1 MTPVAAVD
9 WLAAQR
15 ALRHEVTRVTAHLR
29 SVGDPGVPALGEW
42 SVAEVA
48 MHLSQ
53 SWLAVSGLVTE
64 DLSGVY
70 GLLPGLEGTAGASLI
85 SDVWDLSGVTT
96 LGVESDPERDLGV
109 LARRIEERA
118 DRFFEGL
125 AGKRADEVRP
135 WLVEGT
141 TVSLPT
147 LTCHLLNETVVH
159 GFDIARAGVQPW
171 VVEPAS
177 AALVLEGF
185 LVPVLQALDP
195 RALVDQERAGDVR
208 ATYEI
213 RIRGGG
219 RFLFVFHDGALTIEA
234 PSSRRIDC
242 HISADPAALLLVAW
256 GRTSHWQAISRG
268 QLMAWGRKPWLGPK
282 FRELLRNP

>member
-1 MTPVAAVD
+1 MGALAAVD

-15 ALRHEVTRVTAHLR
+15 ALRQEVARVTALLR
-29 SVGDPGVPALGEW
+29 SLRDPGAPALGEW

-48 MHLSQ
+48 LHLSQ
-53 SWLAVSGLVTE
+53 SWVAVSGLVTE

-70 GLLPGLEGTAGASLI
+70 GVLPGLEGTAGASLI
-85 SDVWDLSGVTT
+85 KDVWDLSGVTT
-96 LGVESDPERDLGV
+96 LAVDSDPERDLGV

-125 AGKRADEVRP
+125 NGMRADEVRP

-141 TVSLPT
+141 TVTLPT

-159 GFDIARAGVQPW
+159 GFDIARASAQPW

-185 LVPVLQALDP
+185 LVPVLRALDP
-195 RALVDQERAGDVR
+195 HALVDQVRAGDVR
-208 ATYEI
+208 TTYEI

-234 PSSRRIDC
+234 PSSRRVDC

-256 GRTSHWQAISRG
+256 GRTSHWQAIGRG

>member
-1 MTPVAAVD
+1 MAPVAGVD

-15 ALRHEVTRVTAHLR
+15 ALRHEVGRVTELLR
-29 SVGDPGVPALGEW
+29 SVRDPGPRALGDW

-53 SWLAVSGLVTE
+53 TWVAVPGLVAE

-70 GLLPGLEGTAGASLI
+70 GVLPNLEGIAGASLI

-96 LGVESDPERDLGV
+96 LGVRSDPERDLRV
-109 LARRIEERA
+109 LADRIEERA

-125 AGKRADEVRP
+125 AGMHADEVRA

-141 TVSLPT
+141 TVSLLT

-159 GFDIARAGVQPW
+159 GFDIARADGQPW

-195 RALVDQERAGDVR
+195 HALVDQVRAGGVG

-213 RIRGGG
+213 RIRGSG

-234 PSSRRIDC
+234 PSSRRVDC
-242 HISADPAALLLVAW
+242 HISADPAAGVGPQAVA
-256 GRTSHWQAISRG
+256 RS
-268 QLMAWGRKPWLGPK
+268 
-282 FRELLRNP
+282 